1 MTIPA
6 AGIPA
11 QNIPTGK
18 AVAEKPKRTRKK
30 AEAPVE
36 VVEPVAAEETI
47 PSEE

>member
-1 MTIPA
+1 MSIPA

-18 AVAEKPKRTRKK
+18 VVAEKPKRTGKK

-36 VVEPVAAEETI
+36 VVEPVAEEVVAPT
-47 PSEE
+47 EE